1 MAFVLNLLG
10 LSVAFAAFMII
21 MIHLNYEL
29 GFDKFHKDHDR
40 IFRVERVNN
49 NEANT
54 LFSRP
59 LAEVFFE
66 SSPQIIAGA
75 IVEGGIERTDPFF
88 VEKDG
93 TRVFYEE
100 KSMIVSPSFFDVF
113 TFDLTEGR
121 IGEYIVQ
128 GGVTCI

>member
-1 MAFVLNLLG
+1 MKSILRNFIIIIRRFKVAFILNLLG

-29 GFDKFHKDHDR
+29 GFDKFHKEHDR
-40 IFRVERVNN
+40 IFRVEIVSN
-49 NEANT
+49 NEAST

-59 LAEVFFE
+59 LAEAFFE
-66 SSPQIIAGA
+66 SSPQITAGA

-93 TRVFYEE
+93 ARIFYEE
-100 KSMIVSPSFFDVF
+100 KYQMIFK
-113 TFDLTEGR
+113 R
-121 IGEYIVQ
+121 IK
-128 GGVTCI
+128 T